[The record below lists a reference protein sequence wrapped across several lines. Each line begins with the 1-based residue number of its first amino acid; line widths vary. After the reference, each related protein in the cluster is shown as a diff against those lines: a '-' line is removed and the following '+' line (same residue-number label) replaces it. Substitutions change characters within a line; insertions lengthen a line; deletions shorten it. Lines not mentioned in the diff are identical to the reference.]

1 MQHPDAG
8 HAQGGAKPCSGG
20 EIRAGAGGEGGLILA
35 AILAGGQSRR
45 FGSDKAAAL
54 WDGRPLLSHVRDAC
68 ARWADAVVV
77 VGREGGIADRPA
89 PGLGPLGG
97 IAGALH
103 HAATQGFDS
112 VLTVPCD
119 TPYLPEALVASLLRR
134 APSYCSDA
142 PVIGH
147 WPADLA
153 DALVD
158 HIARGARRSVRGW
171 AQQIGALPIAAPE
184 RIANVNTPEDLAAL

>member
-1 MQHPDAG
+1 M
-8 HAQGGAKPCSGG
+8 
-20 EIRAGAGGEGGLILA
+20 LA
-35 AILAGGQSRR
+35 
-45 FGSDKAAAL
+45 
-54 WDGRPLLSHVRDAC
+54 HVRDAC

-103 HAATQGFDS
+103 HAATHGFDS

-119 TPYLPEALVASLLRR
+119 TPSLPEALVAALLRR

-147 WPADLA
+147 WPTELA

-158 HIARGARRSVRGW
+158 HIARDARRSVRGW